1 MTTKD
6 EALNATMADSALE
19 RMAENE
25 RELGLDYMEPALE
38 PTTKQ
43 KVDAAVEQ
51 YAKTGNGRV
60 LEAALGNIIIN
71 ETLDKMA
78 KNARELGL
86 DYKPAQK
93 DYKAFYD
100 GEKWCSVEVE
110 QPTQQQEPVAWVVE
124 DQNGERLEWAEV
136 AHIGWGWKK
145 LPLYTSPPT
154 SKPWRGLTDEE
165 AVFLIENELLGRG
178 ELLDVIEAKLKEK
191 NHG

>member
-60 LEAALGNIIIN
+60 LEAALRNIIIN

-86 DYKPAQK
+86 DYEPA
-93 DYKAFYD
+93 
-100 GEKWCSVEVE
+100 
-110 QPTQQQEPVAWVVE
+110 QQQEPVARVVGYYAGRCVIE
-124 DQNGERLEWAEV
+124 
-136 AHIGWGWKK
+136 
-145 LPLYTSPPT
+145 PLGPAAVMPNNMALYIRPQAREP
-154 SKPWRGLTDEE
+154 LTDAQIYDMYNEPRSDAEMLEFARAIE
-165 AVFLIENELLGRG
+165 AAHGIHALTERG
-178 ELLDVIEAKLKEK
+178 EKK
-191 NHG
+191 